1 MSGFVATMS
10 WIALAYQLYYLR
22 QFFQWGFE
30 YDRVKQWIEL
40 SGHFLVVIL
49 ITWQFARLRQLRRE
63 QLLLVNPD
71 ADYSGLAKA
80 FHGWIVSLVIS
91 SILLT
96 GHSLVSYY
104 ETYVGFPQ
112 WTAAS
117 RVDSLKSS
125 LRDPEVDNFSFQ
137 AREGSYD
144 PQAGW
149 TESSIFAKEIVTK
162 KVYLS
167 EQVLLDV
174 QDIQSMTRGVDENGG
189 ATLCFHLNA
198 AAGAKLKNATEAMI
212 GRSMAL
218 ILNGKVLTLPKVSSA
233 FSRDLQVTGLESEE
247 VDRIID
253 AFYRYSEARR

>member
-30 YDRVKQWIEL
+30 YDRVNQWIDL
-40 SGHFLVVIL
+40 SGHFLVAIL

-80 FHGWIVSLVIS
+80 FHGWIVSLVIG

-117 RVDSLKSS
+117 RVDRLKSA
-125 LRDPEVDNFSFQ
+125 LRDTFSLQ

-144 PQAGW
+144 AQAGW
-149 TESSIFAKEIVTK
+149 TESSITSNEPVTK

-167 EQVLLDV
+167 EQVLLDA

-198 AAGAKLKNATEAMI
+198 AAGAKLKIATEAMI
-212 GRSMAL
+212 GRSMAI